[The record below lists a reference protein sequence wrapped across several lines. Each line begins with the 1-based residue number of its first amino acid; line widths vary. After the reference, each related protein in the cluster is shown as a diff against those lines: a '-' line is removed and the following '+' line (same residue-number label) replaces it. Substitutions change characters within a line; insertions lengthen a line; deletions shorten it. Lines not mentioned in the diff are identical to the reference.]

1 LSSDGRQADAAN
13 LIRNNNSDVIKKE
26 EKDDDIG
33 SGVYPTTAFIG
44 RMSSGILSSCLSNGI
59 ASKALII
66 STPRGIP
73 DPDGAAILIESLT
86 KVTDKKNFKIDTQQL
101 RDQGASL
108 KKSMEK
114 IIQSFVEQQQRQ
126 EQQQGE
132 GQAPVQTRE
141 GVMYG

>member
-1 LSSDGRQADAAN
+1 
-13 LIRNNNSDVIKKE
+13 LIPV
-26 EKDDDIG
+26 DIRD
-33 SGVYPTTAFIG
+33 SKT
-44 RMSSGILSSCLSNGI
+44 I
-59 ASKALII
+59 A
-66 STPRGIP
+66 
-73 DPDGAAILIESLT
+73 LT
-86 KVTDKKNFKIDTQQL
+86 KVTDKKNLKIDTQQL

-126 EQQQGE
+126 EQEQ